1 MRFECFRRKR
11 AIWRR
16 TIPLSHSL
24 EEDGLK
30 AAVMDQ
36 NWVLDFYQFGQELQ
50 APAPRPP
57 PFVPLPSA
65 STPQSSPLRCV
76 VPDMT
81 LCDQSSGCC
90 AGRSSPDRRAC

>member
-30 AAVMDQ
+30 AAVMGQ
-36 NWVLDFYQFGQELQ
+36 NWVL
-50 APAPRPP
+50 
-57 PFVPLPSA
+57 A
-65 STPQSSPLRCV
+65 STSLDKNSKLRRHV
-76 VPDMT
+76 HR
-81 LCDQSSGCC
+81 
-90 AGRSSPDRRAC
+90 RSSRFHLLQRPNHLRFAVLSPT